1 MFGLPMNS
9 RGNINQ
15 LLSEVIDAT
24 IQENELLFS
33 KMPDFIIQS
42 KRFMWHVM
50 SCFFPVAWDAE
61 EWQSAEPLHGHS
73 TPLQYK
79 VLNIIHRDE
88 FYEVQFAYRLFLC

>member
-1 MFGLPMNS
+1 MPIIYSVFALNILFLEMFGLPMNS

-42 KRFMWHVM
+42 KRFM
-50 SCFFPVAWDAE
+50 
-61 EWQSAEPLHGHS
+61 
-73 TPLQYK
+73 
-79 VLNIIHRDE
+79 
-88 FYEVQFAYRLFLC
+88 